1 MENKEYSEK
10 IINLFC
16 GSNNISADERGLI
29 EKVLSLG
36 SEFNVE
42 ELIKIIE
49 NEDWLHFSHS
59 FWKQAIQT

>member
-16 GSNNISADERGLI
+16 ESNNIDSKERKLI
-29 EKVLSLG
+29 EKVLSLRG
-36 SEFNVE
+36 EFSVE

-49 NEDWLHFSHS
+49 NED
-59 FWKQAIQT
+59 

>member
-16 GSNNISADERGLI
+16 ESNNISDDERGLI

-49 NEDWLHFSHS
+49 NED
-59 FWKQAIQT
+59 

>member
-10 IINLFC
+10 IINLFYE
-16 GSNNISADERGLI
+16 SNNISAHERGLI

-49 NEDWLHFSHS
+49 NED
-59 FWKQAIQT
+59 

>member
-16 GSNNISADERGLI
+16 ESNNISDDERVLI

-49 NEDWLHFSHS
+49 NED
-59 FWKQAIQT
+59 